1 MILCSDAIISH
12 YTTSG
17 VWGTVTL
24 DALVKRAAQTHPDQ
38 MALVDAPDRAQWT
51 GGKPRAVTFR
61 EAEDEITRIATF
73 FAAVG
78 LEPDRVIGIQ
88 APNTVDTL
96 LTMLG
101 AWRAGLIVSPFPLH
115 WRHREILKALS
126 TVGAKAFIT
135 ADRVEARFLGEDARD
150 AAADYFSLKFVF
162 GLGSSVP
169 EGVLELSPLVK
180 EYGDAMDEVG
190 RPVDKNAANHI
201 ATLTWVQ
208 TKEGPAPVPRSH
220 NHWISAGLMPFLEA
234 RLKSHSS
241 LVVPFVMCGMTGIGA
256 GLVPWLLSEGTL
268 HLHHPIALHS
278 MTDHA
283 RTVDADYILAP
294 GALAPHLDEA
304 MQGWDTAVLAVWS
317 PTSTKPAPYVT
328 RSTFI
333 DLHVL
338 EEFGFVA
345 KLRGTHALPHNL
357 ELGAVHA
364 PSGNSL
370 GPKLLDLD
378 RHDDT
383 NQTLLALEGAMVPTA
398 SWPDAAP
405 CMTTTDDGAVRTTLP
420 VTITDGAI
428 TNVGR
433 TGTIAPDS
441 SELPHL
447 DIIYSAFSG
456 VSEAAAFLV
465 EDDILG
471 ARLMV
476 AVVPSEGATVDVDAF
491 YAYLDAE
498 RVSLAM
504 LPHRILSLRSL
515 PRLDTGDVDR
525 EKLARRSQPRE
536 KTAVA

>member
-1 MILCSDAIISH
+1 MILCSEETIAQ

-17 VWGTVTL
+17 VWGSVTL
-24 DALVKRAAQTHPDQ
+24 DALVKRAAQTNPHQ
-38 MALVDAPDRAQWT
+38 LALVDAPDRAQWT
-51 GGKPRAVTFR
+51 GGKPRKLTFKQ
-61 EAEDEITRIATF
+61 AEEEINRIAAF
-73 FAAVG
+73 FSAVG
-78 LEPDRVIGIQ
+78 LEPDKVIGIQ
-88 APNTVDTL
+88 APNTVDTV

-115 WRHREILKALS
+115 WRHREILQALS

-135 ADRVEARFLGEDARD
+135 ADRIEARFLGEDARD

-169 EGVLELSPLVK
+169 DGVLELAPLVQQYA
-180 EYGDAMDEVG
+180 EAAETVG
-190 RPVDKNAANHI
+190 RSADKNAANHI
-201 ATLTWVQ
+201 ATLTWIQ
-208 TKEGPAPVPRSH
+208 TKHGPAPVPRSH

-234 RLKSHSS
+234 RLKTKAN
-241 LVVPFVMCGMTGIGA
+241 LVVPFVACGMTGIGA

-278 MTDHA
+278 LTDHA
-283 RTVDADYILAP
+283 RTVDADYVLVP
-294 GALAPHLDEA
+294 GALAPHIDEA
-304 MQGWDTAVLAVWS
+304 LQGWNTAVTAVWS
-317 PTSTKPAPYVT
+317 PTSTRPARYK
-328 RSTFI
+328 SNGTFI

-338 EEFGFVA
+338 EDFGFVA
-345 KLRGTHALPHNL
+345 KLRGTNVLPNKL
-357 ELGAVHA
+357 ELGNVHA
-364 PSGNSL
+364 PSGNIHGPVLMSL
-370 GPKLLDLD
+370 DTLDNGD
-378 RHDDT
+378 E
-383 NQTLLALEGAMVPTA
+383 TLITLQGAMVPSA
-398 SWPDAAP
+398 NWPDAET
-405 CMTTTDDGAVRTTLP
+405 CLELTESGCTQTNLP
-420 VTITDGAI
+420 VQIANGAI
-428 TNVGR
+428 SDFGR

-447 DIIYSAFSG
+447 DMIYSAFPG

-465 EDDILG
+465 EDEVLG

-504 LPHRILSLRSL
+504 LPHRIFSLRSL
-515 PRLDTGDVDR
+515 PRSEAGEVDR
-525 EKLARRSQPRE
+525 TRLARRSQPRE